1 MISRLASNTFQAQQR
16 SSLVVD
22 RVFPTTA
29 ALLRSKRER
38 PIKASF
44 PTSWNTI
51 KDLNVRLPVDCD
63 CTEKTQHTSTKGGSS
78 SASQNAVRD
87 GSVEISAAAAHTFD
101 MFWMIHILFGSIYMV
116 MTIVVRTKFPFT
128 KLFVSCICRTAT
140 ISLDNVWRVEQ
151 SSATNFPKISRTQNN
166 IKMRDSSEKRR
177 NTRAWANGILFANK
191 RISHRKNT
199 EERDEE
205 NTHRLLSKLIN
216 DLVFAVDAF
225 SALCLEAMKCVCKL
239 FRLLSSSQ
247 SFLLAFFDARFLAQP
262 LHVYRISTPTLFF
275 CVFLYFPGSSSPLAL
290 WIFDLHFNTPFAAF
304 LFWLLFLIACFH

>member
-1 MISRLASNTFQAQQR
+1 M
-16 SSLVVD
+16 
-22 RVFPTTA
+22 
-29 ALLRSKRER
+29 
-38 PIKASF
+38 
-44 PTSWNTI
+44 
-51 KDLNVRLPVDCD
+51 
-63 CTEKTQHTSTKGGSS
+63 
-78 SASQNAVRD
+78 
-87 GSVEISAAAAHTFD
+87 EISAAAAHTFD

-128 KLFVSCICRTAT
+128 KLFVSCICRNSNDLSRQCVESGAEQRNQFSQNLAHTKQHQNAIQARRGAIREHERT
-140 ISLDNVWRVEQ
+140 EFFLQISEYLTE
-151 SSATNFPKISRTQNN
+151 KTQ
-166 IKMRDSSEKRR
+166 R
-177 NTRAWANGILFANK
+177 
-191 RISHRKNT
+191 
-199 EERDEE
+199 RDEE

-262 LHVYRISTPTLFF
+262 LHVYRISTQTLFF